1 MRRPRAIPN
10 KTCRR
15 APTPGSSISGNSRRH
30 KRDRSSSAFAPPSN
44 LRPSVKGYPMRLI
57 KRPAR
62 FAPLL
67 LALGA
72 AGCSDFLDVNKNPN
86 APENA
91 TVDIRLAGLET
102 AFLHSAYSGST
113 ALWGSEWTQQF
124 AFNASRRSYSQVQ
137 NYELFDTD
145 AASSWNLFYA

>member
-1 MRRPRAIPN
+1 MRRRRVIPS
-10 KTCRR
+10 KISRR
-15 APTPGSSISGNSRRH
+15 APTPASNISGNSRRR
-30 KRDRSSSAFAPPSN
+30 KRDRFSLAFAPSSN
-44 LRPSVKGYPMRLI
+44 LRPSMKGYIMRFI
-57 KRPAR
+57 KKPAR

-91 TVDIRLAGLET
+91 AIDIRLAGLET
-102 AFLHSAYSGST
+102 AFIHSTYYGSV
-113 ALWGSEWTQQF
+113 ALWGSEWTQQW
-124 AFNASRRSYSQVQ
+124 AFNATRRSYSQAQ

-145 AASSWNLFYA
+145 AASSWNYM

>member
-10 KTCRR
+10 RTSRR
-15 APTPGSSISGNSRRH
+15 APTPASSISDNSRRR
-30 KRDRSSSAFAPPSN
+30 KRDRSYSAFARSSDLKPP
-44 LRPSVKGYPMRLI
+44 VKGYIMRFI
-57 KRPAR
+57 KKPAR

-91 TVDIRLAGLET
+91 AIDIRLAGLET
-102 AFLHSAYSGST
+102 AFIHSTYYGSV
-113 ALWGSEWTQQF
+113 ALWGSEWTQQW
-124 AFNASRRSYSQVQ
+124 AFNATRRSYSQVQ

-145 AASSWNLFYA
+145 AASSWNYM